1 MDIRQFMDMD
11 RLQQIQDQFS
21 KATGLAAIAVD
32 AKGEYL
38 TKPSNF
44 TDFCMRYTR
53 ANEEGARRCQKCDTE
68 CTGTYFCHAGLIDF
82 SKDIMLEG
90 EKVGAMLGGQILSEE
105 PDLEKFRGIARELGI
120 PEEDY
125 VNAVKRVPVRT
136 EEQIRA
142 AADLMG
148 DMINLW
154 VNLEYFKKVNA
165 ERIQIFDRELQH
177 SMALI
182 GEIQKMNGE
191 LHKISTMETILALNA
206 SVEAAHSGAA
216 GVGFAVVAK
225 ELSRHSQD
233 SANVYSEVFRLIDGV
248 KESILRMNGKQTDTD
263 SAL

>member
-105 PDLEKFRGIARELGI
+105 PDLEKFRGIAREL
-120 PEEDY
+120 ED
-125 VNAVKRVPVRT
+125 
-136 EEQIRA
+136 
-142 AADLMG
+142 
-148 DMINLW
+148 
-154 VNLEYFKKVNA
+154 
-165 ERIQIFDRELQH
+165 
-177 SMALI
+177 
-182 GEIQKMNGE
+182 
-191 LHKISTMETILALNA
+191 
-206 SVEAAHSGAA
+206 
-216 GVGFAVVAK
+216 
-225 ELSRHSQD
+225 
-233 SANVYSEVFRLIDGV
+233 
-248 KESILRMNGKQTDTD
+248 
-263 SAL
+263 